1 MKSFILSAAI
11 ISLFMLAGCGSKSE
25 WSVIK
30 QMPAPDGGASFFVGF
45 YDQEC
50 GISVGEHGLIS
61 ATSDGG
67 TSWIK
72 GENSSLCRFC
82 LDIVDERT
90 AWCGGNGSH
99 VRVTKDGGKTWQA
112 VTDCKLG
119 QVHRSI
125 DFIDEVSGWVAN
137 DFYIASTDDGG
148 ATWKKMNL
156 PKLNGK
162 ILSLSILSAT
172 EGYVLNKAGE
182 LLYTS
187 DGGDT
192 WTCSAVEELQKEMA
206 EGEMMSCDFNFYQ
219 RERGEI
225 AVSILGAERCKI
237 LFMATEDQ
245 GATWKTSSIE
255 YPATE
260 VVSEVYFSS
269 NGNYITLT
277 SIKKD
282 MTIYKRD
289 C

>member
-1 MKSFILSAAI
+1 MRKVFLCASILAG
-11 ISLFMLAGCGSKSE
+11 LLLAGCSSKSE

-30 QMPAPDGGASFFVGF
+30 QMPTPDGGASFYAGF
-45 YDQEC
+45 YDQNL

-67 TSWIK
+67 SNWVK
-72 GENSSLCRFC
+72 AENSSLCRFC

-90 AWCGGNGSH
+90 AWSGGNGSH

-125 DFIDEVSGWVAN
+125 DFIDEVNGWVAN

-148 ATWKKMNL
+148 ATWKQMKL
-156 PKLNGK
+156 PKLKGK

-182 LLYTS
+182 LLYTA

-192 WTCSAVEELQKEMA
+192 WTCSAITELQAEMA
-206 EGEMMSCDFNFYQ
+206 GGELMSCDFNFYQ

-225 AVSILGAERCKI
+225 AASILGAEGSKI
-237 LFMATEDQ
+237 LFLATEDQ

-260 VVSEVYFSS
+260 VASEVYFSS

-277 SIKKD
+277 SIRKD
-282 MTIYKRD
+282 MTLYKRN